1 MIGFS
6 SLADFLVVSKKNQK
20 PEHLVEV
27 RAVEKTEVLL
37 IHFSVITKRWD
48 DTNLHDYLLTQVSIR
63 LKDIYVSLVEQ
74 VKLAWHIGVSGE
86 AIVAKVQDIMSSPIN
101 SVTSKDSIKTVAKK
115 MIQQHTS
122 SVLVVDEEEIRGIIT
137 ERDLVEHVIGNAK
150 SYTDHAETI
159 MTLDPITISRFD

>member
-1 MIGFS
+1 
-6 SLADFLVVSKKNQK
+6 
-20 PEHLVEV
+20 
-27 RAVEKTEVLL
+27 
-37 IHFSVITKRWD
+37 
-48 DTNLHDYLLTQVSIR
+48 
-63 LKDIYVSLVEQ
+63 
-74 VKLAWHIGVSGE
+74 
-86 AIVAKVQDIMSSPIN
+86 
-101 SVTSKDSIKTVAKK
+101 